1 MRTPLRSTSRVS
13 VRSSGESL
21 GPSARATAL
30 GIGIWSFK
38 TKGQIALISI
48 EE

>member
-1 MRTPLRSTSRVS
+1 MRKRLRSTSRVS
-13 VRSSGESL
+13 VRSSGKSL

-30 GIGIWSFK
+30 GIGIWSLK
-38 TKGQIALISI
+38 TKGEIALISI